1 MSIAE
6 SDDSYPHI
14 VAVLNR
20 GWRVIVCRDGI
31 QWILQRRNR
40 AETVA
45 RHVWRGRSYCRTK
58 EALIR
63 CCDEHAGQIDPGRP
77 RMTLAALPE
86 RIGSEIQN
94 VSQIEVHHDD
104 CNDHPVPVD
113 EPTIDD
119 PSSSQVCRRA

>member
-1 MSIAE
+1 MRAAE

-63 CCDEHAGQIDPGRP
+63 CCDEHAGQMSPAA
-77 RMTLAALPE
+77 RMRLSVLPKPITE
-86 RIGSEIQN
+86 NQN
-94 VSQIEVHHDD
+94 VSQIEL
-104 CNDHPVPVD
+104 
-113 EPTIDD
+113 T
-119 PSSSQVCRRA
+119 S